1 MMDEESFA
9 KIIIEKNSGKL
20 LDFYVIGPYASIL
33 IQEVINAM
41 TTDGTVRPLIDGM
54 HIHPALPEVVQM
66 TIQNLKEPQ

>member
-20 LDFYVIGPYASIL
+20 LDFHVVGPYAPIL

-41 TTDGTVRPLIDGM
+41 TIDGTVRPIIDGM

-66 TIQNLKEPQ
+66 TIQNLQEP